1 MSCSSVAVVV
11 AANSIG
17 ESVIAAADTIAV
29 DRVVITNLPSQ
40 STKESIGS

>member
-1 MSCSSVAVVV
+1 MSCSSIVVVV

-17 ESVIAAADTIAV
+17 ESVIAAAIIAV

-40 STKESIGS
+40 STKEPIGS

>member
-1 MSCSSVAVVV
+1 VRSCSIVVVV

-17 ESVIAAADTIAV
+17 ESVITAAGIVV
-29 DRVVITNLPSQ
+29 DSAANLPSQ

>member
-1 MSCSSVAVVV
+1 VSCSIVVVVV

-17 ESVIAAADTIAV
+17 ESVTAAAIIAV

>member
-1 MSCSSVAVVV
+1 VSCSSIVVVV

-17 ESVIAAADTIAV
+17 ESVIAAASIVV
-29 DRVVITNLPSQ
+29 DNAANLTSQ

>member
-1 MSCSSVAVVV
+1 VSCSSVAVVV

-17 ESVIAAADTIAV
+17 ESVIAAATIAV
-29 DRVVITNLPSQ
+29 DSVVMTNLPSQ

>member
-1 MSCSSVAVVV
+1 MSCSSIVVVV

-17 ESVIAAADTIAV
+17 ESVIAAAIVV
-29 DRVVITNLPSQ
+29 DLAVITNLPSQ

>member
-1 MSCSSVAVVV
+1 VSCSIVAVVV

-17 ESVIAAADTIAV
+17 ESVIAAAIVV